1 MLDVLRRVIQEVSR
15 AGDLQSVLEI
25 IVERVQSAMQTEV
38 CSIYLK
44 DKELQRYVFMATRG
58 LNAEAIGKVTLGVD
72 EGLVGYVGER
82 AEPINLEDAQNHPRD
97 RFFEE
102 IGEDP
107 FHAFL
112 GVPII
117 HHRMLL
123 GVLVVQQQQSRRFDE
138 SEEAF
143 LITLLSLIHI

>member
-72 EGLVGYVGER
+72 AVSYTHL
-82 AEPINLEDAQNHPRD
+82 
-97 RFFEE
+97 
-102 IGEDP
+102 
-107 FHAFL
+107 
-112 GVPII
+112 
-117 HHRMLL
+117 
-123 GVLVVQQQQSRRFDE
+123 
-138 SEEAF
+138 
-143 LITLLSLIHI
+143 TLTTKA